1 MKLDRIFTMK
11 VTLKQG
17 FFLSHLLRVSF
28 LLCSTVELHV
38 VERANRAILID
49 ASPPVQG
56 IINDGTLATEDMRY
70 TKDAHK
76 VSLQ

>member
-1 MKLDRIFTMK
+1 
-11 VTLKQG
+11 
-17 FFLSHLLRVSF
+17 
-28 LLCSTVELHV
+28 VELHV

-70 TKDAHK
+70 TKDARK